1 MTVLKRHEALK
12 EEGLVVQFDES
23 MGKAIFVSHQWLSKE
38 HPDPSMTQLKVLQDY
53 VADGADLICSLWL
66 P

>member
-1 MTVLKRHEALK
+1 MLRHEALK

-38 HPDPSMTQLKVLQDY
+38 HPDPSMTHLGCVPLALGGLTRILQRR
-53 VADGADLICSLWL
+53 GFPL
-66 P
+66 